1 MVGFPIMGIGI
12 GKRLNKER
20 KLEMKKC
27 YLLTVVDESYT
38 EYQYKR
44 VFHSVYRD
52 KLLAKHYMLQDIVE
66 QFERGNIKN
75 IDGINLIKDMY
86 INNDITWK
94 IEEVNFITGII

>member
-1 MVGFPIMGIGI
+1 MKNVY
-12 GKRLNKER
+12 L
-20 KLEMKKC
+20 KKC

-94 IEEVNFITGII
+94 IEEVNFFNGII